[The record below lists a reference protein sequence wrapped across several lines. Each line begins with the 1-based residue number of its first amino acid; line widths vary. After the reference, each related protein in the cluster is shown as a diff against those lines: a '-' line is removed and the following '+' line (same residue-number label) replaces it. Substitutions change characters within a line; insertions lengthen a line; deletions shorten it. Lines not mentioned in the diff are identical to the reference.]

1 MKTLFKRITSVL
13 FAVFMLSASFSASAG
28 DYSDFE
34 YDKVT
39 GVEMFGDLVFVRPV
53 MLLTTLAGTVTFLVS
68 LPFSLLGGN
77 VGDAGE
83 ALVLEPAKYTFIRPL
98 GDIHQKY

>member
-1 MKTLFKRITSVL
+1 MKVLFKRLVSAFFAL
-13 FAVFMLSASFSASAG
+13 FILSASFSVSAEG
-28 DYSDFE
+28 YSDFE

-39 GVEMFGDLVFVRPV
+39 GVEMFGDLVFVRPL
-53 MLLTTLAGTVTFLVS
+53 MLVTTLAGTATFLVS

-83 ALVLEPAKYTFIRPL
+83 ALVIEPAKYTFIRPL